1 MRASNLVKSFGEVLL
16 VMSLVNACSDGKDAV
31 DSGTNTG
38 SNDAGINGDAGLAG
52 GDATIPGDPF
62 ADAMAADGA
71 GGPRPTEPPRNLPPP
86 VSPPSSAGVIVAVS
100 HDLLI
105 SVSRDSGLTWT
116 TLSHQPGLIENQM
129 LLMRASYANGM
140 YFATG
145 WRFFSSADA
154 TSFTEVTL
162 PIKQWFGEVAYGN
175 GQYVSGGGWGS
186 YLTSTDGVT
195 WANKKL
201 PGIDIN
207 ITSVAFGGGR
217 FAMAL
222 QDASVRISEDAQ
234 TWSID
239 PALQTTNVAYCD
251 GAFKDGVACQQP
263 DPAAS
268 LWQGHGYWFFS
279 RWPDTLMRSSDGR
292 TFTEVATFPAGIRD
306 LGFGAQ

>member
-1 MRASNLVKSFGEVLL
+1 MRVCKKFFQSFGKGLL
-16 VMSLVNACSDGKDAV
+16 IVSLVTACSDDKDDAV
-31 DSGTNTG
+31 A
-38 SNDAGINGDAGLAG
+38 DAGVDDAGLPGSDALGAG
-52 GDATIPGDPF
+52 GSL
-62 ADAMAADGA
+62 ADAMVAGGA
-71 GGPRPTEPPRNLPPP
+71 GGAQGRPTDPPPNLPPP
-86 VSPPSSAGVIVAVS
+86 ISPPSSAGVIVAVS

-116 TLSHQPGLIENQM
+116 TLSHQPGLLENQM
-129 LLMRASYANGM
+129 LLMRASYANGI

-154 TSFTEVTL
+154 ATFTEVAL

-186 YLTSTDGVT
+186 YLTSTDGAT
-195 WANKKL
+195 WTNKKL

-222 QDASVRISEDAQ
+222 QDGSVHTSEDAQ
-234 TWSID
+234 TWAVD
-239 PALQTTNVAYCD
+239 PVLRTTNVAYCD
-251 GAFKDGVACQQP
+251 GGFKDGVACQQP

-279 RWPDTLMRSSDGR
+279 RWPDTLMRSSDGQ
-292 TFTEVATFPAGIRD
+292 TFTPVATFPAGIRD
-306 LGFGAQ
+306 LTFGPP